1 MENNQKGVKFY
12 SGPCVY
18 IVRLKKYDNKNM
30 NKFGSSYNF
39 NERFPTY
46 NTSSPDK
53 MYVVDIIPVK
63 NPKEVEN
70 AVKNM
75 LAEFVYIK
83 GKEYFH
89 CSYNKIL
96 DAVRTVVKFMED
108 RDVVIESRKT
118 KLSKL
123 NITKKL
129 KRNELS
135 SDDDSDSEDTI
146 NSDEDTDIDSSDDES
161 VLGEDFD
168 NNAVENFEIESISQD
183 GGGLSESSN
192 YMEKI
197 YKYMSKIYNMF

>member
-1 MENNQKGVKFY
+1 
-12 SGPCVY
+12 
-18 IVRLKKYDNKNM
+18 
-30 NKFGSSYNF
+30 
-39 NERFPTY
+39 
-46 NTSSPDK
+46 

-96 DAVRTVVKFMED
+96 DAVKTVVKFMED
-108 RDVVIESRKT
+108 RDVIIESRKT

-135 SDDDSDSEDTI
+135 SDDNSDS
-146 NSDEDTDIDSSDDES
+146 EDTDIDSSDDES
-161 VLGEDFD
+161 VLEEDFD